1 MQAKVRS
8 AFETRFA
15 HQPAIIV
22 RAPGRVNLL
31 GGHTDYNEGYVLPV
45 AVDRAAWVAAA
56 AIDAREAR
64 VRALDLGG
72 DAIFPLDVI
81 PLSDG
86 GWADYPRGVAWA
98 LQERGLK
105 LTGMEAV
112 LTSDVP
118 VGAGLSSSAAV
129 EMAFAYAWQQLS
141 GFQLDRRDRSAERA
155 SAERSA
161 EASRRSLALLCQR
174 AENVY
179 VGVNCGIMDQ
189 MTSALGAEGYAL
201 LLDCRTL
208 EVEPVPLPAD
218 VAIVVADTGVRRRLA
233 TSEYNVRRVQ
243 CEQAVRTLREH
254 LPGIRALRDVSL
266 DDLKQLQTHLPEV
279 IYRRALH
286 VVTGQMRVLLAAKAL
301 RRGDLVTVGTLMKAC
316 HASLRDYYEVSSPEL
331 DRLTEAAC
339 EVVGCYGARLT
350 GAGFG
355 GCIVALVAADAVPD
369 FEAHVSAIYEAAF
382 SRRPVVY
389 VCRSADG
396 VKRADSLNI

>member
-1 MQAKVRS
+1 MQAKVGQTFQSAAQKMQAKVKS

-15 HQPAIIV
+15 HQPAIVV

-45 AVDRAAWVAAA
+45 AVDRAAWVAAS
-56 AIDAREAR
+56 AIDDREAR

-86 GWADYPRGVAWA
+86 GWADYPRSIAWA
-98 LQERGLK
+98 LQERGLRPV
-105 LTGMEAV
+105 GMEAV
-112 LTSDVP
+112 MTSDVP

-129 EMAFAYAWQQLS
+129 EMSFAYAWQQLS
-141 GFQLDRRDRSAERA
+141 GFQLDRRG
-155 SAERSA
+155 
-161 EASRRSLALLCQR
+161 LALLCQR

-208 EVEPVPLPAD
+208 EIEPVPLPAD

-243 CEQAVRTLREH
+243 CEQAVQTLREF

-266 DDLKQLQTHLPEV
+266 DDLKQLRAHLPEI

-286 VVTGQMRVLLAAKAL
+286 VVTGQMRVLYAAKAL

-331 DRLTEAAC
+331 DRLTGAAC
-339 EVVGCYGARLT
+339 EVAGCYGARLT

-355 GCIVALVAADAVPD
+355 GCIVALVAAGAVPD
-369 FEAHVSAIYEAAF
+369 FEAHVSAVYEAAF
-382 SRRPVVY
+382 GRRPVVY
-389 VCRSADG
+389 VCHSADG
-396 VKRADSLNI
+396 VKKADSLNV